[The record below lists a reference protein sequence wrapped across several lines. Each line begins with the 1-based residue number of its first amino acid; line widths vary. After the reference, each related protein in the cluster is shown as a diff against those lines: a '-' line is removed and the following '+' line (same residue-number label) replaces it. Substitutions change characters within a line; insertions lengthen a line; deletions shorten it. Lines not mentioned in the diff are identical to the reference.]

1 MDEFYRLED
10 ALQKTTRFVV
20 ETDTQE
26 QSMRN
31 LVCRRSMSGK
41 TCLRLVEILGS
52 PVTITGNFCQILSN
66 FVNIQWYDR

>member
-31 LVCRRSMSGK
+31 LFCRRSMSGK
-41 TCLRLVEILGS
+41 TCLRLVEILGL
-52 PVTITGNFCQILSN
+52 PVTMTATFVKFCSIFNDVTGKN
-66 FVNIQWYDR
+66 

>member
-26 QSMRN
+26 QSMQN
-31 LVCRRSMSGK
+31 LFYRRSMSGK
-41 TCLRLVEILGS
+41 TCLRLVEILGL
-52 PVTITGNFCQILSN
+52 PVTMTGNFCKNLLY
-66 FVNIQWYDR
+66 IQWCDR